1 MTEVHVLAASPR
13 ERAGKGA
20 ARATRR
26 SGLIPAVI
34 YGDKK
39 APVMVALEPKTL
51 MTELHKAGFRTTL
64 YDVKVGNDAYRVLAR
79 DVQFHPLTDNPLHVD
94 FQRVGKDSTVHVAV
108 PVLFENDLK
117 SPGLK
122 RGGVLNVVM
131 HEIDLVCR
139 ADSIPTK
146 LVIDL
151 AGMDIGDSVHIGQ
164 IALPDGVRPY
174 NTSQNFTVATI
185 APPTVMKASETQA
198 EQAAAAAASAA
209 SAAAAGKA
217 PAAAAAPA
225 KAPAKK

>member
-1 MTEVHVLAASPR
+1 MTDIHVLAAQPR

-26 SGLIPAVI
+26 AGLIPAVI

-51 MTELHKAGFRTTL
+51 MSELHKAGFRTTL
-64 YDVKVGNDAYRVLAR
+64 YDIKVGGDAYRVLAR
-79 DVQFHPLTDNPLHVD
+79 DVHFHPVTDNPLHVD
-94 FQRVGKDSTVHVAV
+94 FQRVGKDSTIHVAV

-139 ADSIPTK
+139 ADSIPAK
-146 LVIDL
+146 LVVDL
-151 AGMDIGDSVHIGQ
+151 SGMDIGDSVHMSQ

-174 NTSQNFTVATI
+174 NSQNFTVATV
-185 APPTVMKASETQA
+185 APPTVMKAGEVAA

-217 PAAAAAPA
+217 PVAAAAPA